1 MTNHTVTLRNLTT
14 GYTAK
19 GDDSIVITSGIDATM
34 PAGCLTAL
42 LGPNGAGKSTLIR
55 TISGN
60 LPPLGGSL
68 QILGRDIAEYTPAE
82 LARRLSV
89 VLTER
94 IDSTHLTVK
103 DLVGLGRSPYT
114 GFFGRLSADDLNVV
128 DHAITMV
135 GINHLANRTVATLS
149 DGERQ
154 KAMIARALAQQTPVI
169 FLDEPTAFLDYP
181 GKVDIMMLLRRLCRE
196 EGKSVL
202 LSTHDLEL
210 TLLLS
215 DRLWLL
221 NRTDG
226 LMAGSPED
234 LIIQGCI
241 GRYFTGKNLRFDT
254 STGSFRVDFPSIGS
268 VSVSG
273 SGPRAAMIARALNR
287 AGFTT
292 HTAEPEAD
300 VVITDEAYVFDGK
313 TYASIESLVSAVSE
327 SRSR

>member
-1 MTNHTVTLRNLTT
+1 MKHSPVILHNLTT
-14 GYTAK
+14 GYRGK
-19 GDDSIVITSGIDATM
+19 GDETITITSGIDATL
-34 PAGCLTAL
+34 PAGCMTAL
-42 LGPNGAGKSTLIR
+42 LGPNGAGKSTLIK

-68 QILGRDIAEYTPAE
+68 EIMGKEITDYTPARLSRE
-82 LARRLSV
+82 LSV

-94 IDSTHLTVK
+94 FESTHLTVR

-114 GFFGRLSADDLNVV
+114 GFFGRLSES
-128 DHAITMV
+128 DHATVDRAISLV
-135 GINHLANRTVATLS
+135 GIGSLASRTVSTLS

-181 GKVDIMMLLRRLCRE
+181 GKVDIMMVLRRLCRE

-210 TLLLS
+210 ALLLA

-226 LMAGSPED
+226 LIAGTPED
-234 LIIQGCI
+234 LILD
-241 GRYFTGKNLRFDT
+241 GRIEQYFSGRNLRFDH
-254 STGSFRVDFPSIGS
+254 STASFKVDFDVIGNLS
-268 VSVSG
+268 VEG
-273 SGPRAAMIARALNR
+273 SGARAAMVRRALSR
-287 AGFTT
+287 EGFTT
-292 HTAEPEAD
+292 TPAGAPPD
-300 VVITDEAYVFDGK
+300 IVINDEAYIFRGK
-313 TYASIESLVSAVSE
+313 TYASIESLVSAVRE
-327 SRSR
+327 SCSR

>member
-1 MTNHTVTLRNLTT
+1 MTDSPVKIHNLTT
-14 GYTAK
+14 GYTGKADEK
-19 GDDSIVITSGIDATM
+19 IIVTSGIDTSLPSGSM
-34 PAGCLTAL
+34 TAL
-42 LGPNGAGKSTLIR
+42 LGPNGAGKSTLIK

-68 QILGRDIAEYTPAE
+68 EIMGREITDYTPARLSRE
-82 LARRLSV
+82 LSV

-94 IDSTHLTVK
+94 FDSTHLTVR

-114 GFFGRLSADDLNVV
+114 GFFGRLSKSDHKIVDD
-128 DHAITMV
+128 AIDMV
-135 GINHLANRTVATLS
+135 GIGALSSRTVVTLS

-181 GKVDIMMLLRRLCRE
+181 GKVDIMMVLRRLCRE

-210 TLLLS
+210 ALLLA

-226 LMAGSPED
+226 LIAGSPED
-234 LIIQGCI
+234 LILGGKIE
-241 GRYFTGKNLRFDT
+241 RYFSSRNLRFDHT
-254 STGSFRVDFPSIGS
+254 AGSFKVDFDHIGTLTI
-268 VSVSG
+268 SG
-273 SGPRAAMIARALNR
+273 QGSRAAMVKRALSR
-287 AGFTT
+287 EGYS
-292 HTAEPEAD
+292 TAPAEGDPD
-300 VVITDEAYVFDGK
+300 IVINDEAYIFRGK
-313 TYASIESLVSAVSE
+313 TYASIESLVSAV
-327 SRSR
+327 RSA